1 MFNESQKKKIVHQR
15 IAYQKSLSEVARM
28 FGTSRIQIR
37 KIEIEYLT
45 KLKENTNGWWF
56 TWWKFIWWSV

>member
-1 MFNESQKKKIVHQR
+1 MIDENKKKKIVQQR

-37 KIEIEYLT
+37 KIETEYLNQ
-45 KLKENTNGWWF
+45 LKESKN
-56 TWWKFIWWSV
+56 V

>member
-37 KIEIEYLT
+37 KIEAEYLN
-45 KLKENTNGWWF
+45 LKRTNN
-56 TWWKFIWWSV
+56 V

>member
-1 MFNESQKKKIVHQR
+1 MFNENKKKKIIYQR

-37 KIEIEYLT
+37 KIETEYINQ
-45 KLKENTNGWWF
+45 LKESKN
-56 TWWKFIWWSV
+56 V

>member
-37 KIEIEYLT
+37 KVEAEYT
-45 KLKENTNGWWF
+45 NQLKENKN
-56 TWWKFIWWSV
+56 V

>member
-1 MFNESQKKKIVHQR
+1 MFNETKKKKIIHQR
-15 IAYQKSLSEVARM
+15 VSYQKSLSEVARM

-37 KIEIEYLT
+37 KIEAEYLNQ
-45 KLKENTNGWWF
+45 LKENKNGWWS

>member
-1 MFNESQKKKIVHQR
+1 VFNENEKRKIVHQR

-37 KIEIEYLT
+37 KIEMEYLNQ
-45 KLKENTNGWWF
+45 LKENTNG
-56 TWWKFIWWSV
+56 

>member
-37 KIEIEYLT
+37 KIEAEYINQ
-45 KLKENTNGWWF
+45 LKENKN
-56 TWWKFIWWSV
+56 V